1 MKLTIERLGH
11 LGDGIAAGPV
21 FVPMTLPGEVV
32 EGDVV
37 DGKMPTPRILTPS
50 TDRVKPICSHYKSC
64 GGCSLMHASDDFVA
78 NWKQDVVKTALE
90 GQGLEAEFRPIQTSP
105 PGSRRRAGL
114 AGKRTK
120 NGAMIGFHTSG
131 TGTIIEVP
139 NCQLLDPALKKV
151 IPGLT
156 ELTVAGASRKG
167 EISFLVT
174 QSLGGVDVVAKG
186 GKPLDEA
193 ARVEFAQ
200 IANRHELARL
210 TWDDN
215 IVCEINAPIQ
225 MFGNARV
232 NPPGGT
238 FLQAT
243 SEGEKALVSAV
254 LEIVSGSKR
263 VLDLFSGCGTFSLPV
278 AKIAEVHAVEGDA
291 EMVAALDQGW
301 RFATGLKH
309 VTTEARDLFR
319 RPLLPDEFKGFDAVV
334 IDPPRAGAEA
344 QIAEVAVSGV
354 KAIAMVSCNPVS
366 FARDAVV
373 LKNAGYEID
382 WVQVVDQFRWSPHV
396 EIVAK
401 FSKRRA

>member
-1 MKLTIERLGH
+1 MKVTIERLGH

-21 FVPMTLPGEVV
+21 FAPMTLPGEVV

-50 TDRVKPICSHYKSC
+50 SDRVKPACSHYKAC

-78 NWKQDVVKTALE
+78 KWKQDVVKTALE
-90 GQGLEAEFRPIQTSP
+90 GQGLEADFRPIQTSP
-105 PGSRRRAGL
+105 PRSRRRAGL

-120 NGAMIGFHTSG
+120 NGAMIGFHTRG

-139 NCQLLDPALKKV
+139 NCQLLDPALKNV

-156 ELTVAGASRKG
+156 ELTIAGASRKG

-200 IANRHELARL
+200 IANRHDLARL

-243 SEGEKALVSAV
+243 AEGEKSLVSAV
-254 LEIVSGSKR
+254 LEIVASSKR
-263 VLDLFSGCGTFSLPV
+263 VLDLFSGCGTFSLPI
-278 AKIAEVHAVEGDA
+278 ARTAEVHAVEGDA
-291 EMVAALDQGW
+291 EMVAALDGGW
-301 RFATGLKH
+301 RFATGLKQ

-354 KAIAMVSCNPVS
+354 KTIAMVSCNPVS
-366 FARDAVV
+366 FARDSVV
-373 LKNAGYEID
+373 LKNAGYEIA

-401 FSKRRA
+401 FTKPRA